1 MSKKSKGKSKYRRA
15 SIYLTDK
22 MNDLKNRTSLS
33 DNKIYTLGLKEACE
47 GGYSDKTNELLAD
60 IFILTKDL
68 EYYSSNVEKCRKL
81 IKSKNLQL
89 DIINGD
95 INRDEYIF
103 KELEELYN
111 LGCAE
116 GLSFNSIDDF
126 ILEYIDDIDELAVL
140 LDISPSDVI
149 RSYRLSYNK
158 LVDHSVD
165 VVSDDVDA

>member
-1 MSKKSKGKSKYRRA
+1 MSKKRTNNKYRRA

-22 MNDLKNRTSLS
+22 MADLKNRTSLS

-47 GGYSDKTNELLAD
+47 GGYSDRTNELLAD
-60 IFILTKDL
+60 IYILTKDL
-68 EYYSSNVEKCRKL
+68 EYHSINVENCRKL

-89 DIINGD
+89 DILNGD

-116 GLSFNSIDDF
+116 GLTFNSIDDF
-126 ILEYIDDIDELAVL
+126 ILTYIDDIDELAEM
-140 LDISPSDVI
+140 LDVSPSDVI
-149 RSYRLSYNK
+149 ASYRMSYNK
-158 LVDHSVD
+158 IVDHSVD
-165 VVSDDVDA
+165 VVSDDVNI